1 MSHEQTGSW
10 AVRRLV
16 DEKRP
21 TRVVEELHQVAAT
34 TTERRLRAHVDCW
47 TLGRFPVLFSLSSA
61 IDNSVGATNLPV
73 RKPSLIDHCSRMD
86 AFRLSW
92 TIAQPRTAGRTVR
105 CDLLAGTYPPDEVAL
120 QLHLDSMIPSH
131 VRRPM

>member
-73 RKPSLIDHCSRMD
+73 RKPSLIDQCSSCLLYTSD
-86 AFRLSW
+86 AADEEDS
-92 TIAQPRTAGRTVR
+92 V
-105 CDLLAGTYPPDEVAL
+105 DL
-120 QLHLDSMIPSH
+120 
-131 VRRPM
+131 